1 MPLYFKC
8 LTGNFKARKLIRPM
22 GCNHRDLGTGIQRS
36 ISMHTTVRRRC
47 EWVKRERES
56 VFNNC
61 NFVPEKEKWIGDRER
76 GLTLKVKTE
85 ERERER
91 ERERDSL
98 LKMIQRTRERPG
110 GQMFSSHLKLLGQCR
125 WFYGVVVRMSW
136 IAEFSWKLSSSSAV
150 HPIVNCSLYSKVR
163 LNKAMLRLT
172 PYRRRFGPTYLK
184 PL

>member
-61 NFVPEKEKWIGDRER
+61 YFVPEKEKWIGDRER

-91 ERERDSL
+91 KRERDSL
-98 LKMIQRTRERPG
+98 LKMIQRTRKRERDMVG
-110 GQMFSSHLKLLGQCR
+110 RCLVHIWSCSANVDDFMVWWWGCLELLNSRG
-125 WFYGVVVRMSW
+125 S
-136 IAEFSWKLSSSSAV
+136 
-150 HPIVNCSLYSKVR
+150 
-163 LNKAMLRLT
+163 
-172 PYRRRFGPTYLK
+172 YRRRLPSIL
-184 PL
+184 